1 MEPPDD
7 TATSLSADHL
17 AGVPQFSLP
26 LPLAWADTVG
36 SHPAR
41 FPPPQ
46 PAPYSP
52 PTQLTAHA
60 ASMQV
65 HQAAPSTKKGDKA
78 PANGQPKRIK
88 WTDMIVGELLQLR
101 FSDGGVMALLIGRY

>member
-1 MEPPDD
+1 
-7 TATSLSADHL
+7 
-17 AGVPQFSLP
+17 
-26 LPLAWADTVG
+26 
-36 SHPAR
+36 
-41 FPPPQ
+41 
-46 PAPYSP
+46 
-52 PTQLTAHA
+52 
-60 ASMQV
+60 MQV